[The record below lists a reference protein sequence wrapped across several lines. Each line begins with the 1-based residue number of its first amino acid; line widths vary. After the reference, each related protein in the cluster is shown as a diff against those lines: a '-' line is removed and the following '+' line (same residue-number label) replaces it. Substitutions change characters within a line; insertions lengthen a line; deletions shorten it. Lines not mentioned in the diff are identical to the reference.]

1 MVTCAELA
9 RRIDELEALL
19 ERKMADTVEQ
29 VYAKIKCDADVSAP
43 DLASMKVELDDLV
56 TSVTHLNS
64 LVEEARA
71 ENKALVA
78 ANKALTSQN
87 DALTKKIAEMEQY
100 SRINNVELKGIP
112 CTQGEDCTAIVKAIG
127 TKVSCTISDT
137 DIDVIHRVPTKAGT
151 SQNIIARFCSRSK
164 KQEFV
169 SKARKARLN
178 TKDLDF
184 PGPDNYPVYI
194 NDHLTPDNKRL
205 FAKALAMKKEKGWL
219 HLWTDNG
226 HIEAR
231 QTNDSR
237 VFRIA
242 SEADF
247 SVFR

>member
-1 MVTCAELA
+1 MVSCAELA

-19 ERKMADTVEQ
+19 NSNMAETVEK
-29 VYAKIKCDADVSAP
+29 VYARIKLDADASAP
-43 DLASMKVELDDLV
+43 DVASMKRELDGLV
-56 TSVTHLNS
+56 DSVKMLNA
-64 LVEEARA
+64 LVEETRA
-71 ENKALVA
+71 ENSSLAA
-78 ANKALTSQN
+78 ANEALTAQN
-87 DALTKKIAEMEQY
+87 AALTKRMAEIEQY

-127 TKVSCTISDT
+127 TKVSCAISDT

-164 KQEFV
+164 KQEFI

-178 TKDLDF
+178 TNDLDF
-184 PGPDNYPVYI
+184 PGPENYPVYI

-205 FAKALAMKKEKGWL
+205 FAKALAIKKEKGWL

-226 HIEAR
+226 HIKTR

-242 SEADF
+242 SEADL
-247 SVFR
+247 SVYR